1 MATRHG
7 IRITDER
14 ALGRASLDPP
24 AGPFTRKLTNTD
36 SCIRE
41 KKHEPLGVG
50 SCVSDTGV
58 ETGVADMGAEGGLHT
73 MRTRL
78 FDYHKGRL

>member
-36 SCIRE
+36 SSIRE
-41 KKHEPLGVG
+41 KNTNH
-50 SCVSDTGV
+50 
-58 ETGVADMGAEGGLHT
+58 
-73 MRTRL
+73 
-78 FDYHKGRL
+78 